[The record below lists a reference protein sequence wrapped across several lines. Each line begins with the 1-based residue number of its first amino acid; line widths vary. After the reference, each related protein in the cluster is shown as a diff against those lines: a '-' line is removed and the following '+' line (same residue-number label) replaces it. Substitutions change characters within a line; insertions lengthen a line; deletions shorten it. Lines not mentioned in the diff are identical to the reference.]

1 MRDCGSLDTGSIP
14 VGSTISVFMNLQTPV
29 KEIPYIGEFY
39 QKKLGKLGIKT
50 VHDFLYHLPNKYED
64 LSKITSI
71 SRVKEGDVCT
81 VRGKVVKIENTKIF
95 KKKIALTEAIIEDG
109 TSKINAVWIN
119 QSYLLKNIPEGEEFF
134 FSGKVT
140 IKGNKI
146 FLSNPSFEKFD
157 PGKENI
163 HTGRIIPIYP
173 ETRGITSKWM
183 RFVMKNL
190 LNKNRGTIPEILPD
204 EIIKEFKLL
213 GAEEALYQAH
223 FPESK
228 KKVHE
233 AKRRISF
240 EQIFLIQ
247 VSILMEKIKMSQ
259 EKAIS
264 IPANIDVIKKM
275 TSSLSFKLTDAQRK
289 SAWQIIKDM
298 ERNYPMNRLLEG
310 DVGSGKTI
318 VAAIGILN
326 AVKGRTQVALMAPT
340 EVLAKQH
347 FHGIF
352 KVLNKFNLNIGLLTG
367 KEDKFYSKKLK
378 NDTIEVSRSK
388 LLKKVKEGE
397 IDLLIGTH
405 ALIQGTVKFKNLSL
419 VILDEQH
426 RFGVKQR
433 SELVARKAGQEV
445 RIPHLLSMTATPIP
459 RTLTLSIYSD
469 LDLSIIDEMPKGRK
483 KIITKI
489 VSPNE
494 RVETYEFIRKELN
507 KGYQVF
513 IICPRIDPSEDENS
527 KWSKVKAVKEEY
539 EMISQKIFPEFK
551 IGLMHG
557 KMTVKEKEKTMKD
570 FRNKKTDILVSTSV
584 IEVGIDVPNAG
595 VMIIEGAERF
605 GLAQL
610 HQFRG
615 RVGRGD
621 SQSYCFLFP
630 ESFAEKT
637 RNRLKALL
645 SCEDGFALAEKDL
658 ELRGPGDFMG
668 NKQWGV
674 PDIVMT
680 SLTNLS
686 LVQETKNA
694 ARMILEKD
702 LQLRKY
708 PVLKS
713 KVQLFREKIHL
724 E

>member
-1 MRDCGSLDTGSIP
+1 
-14 VGSTISVFMNLQTPV
+14 MNLQTPV
-29 KEIPYIGEFY
+29 KDIPYIGEAY
-39 QKKLGKLGIKT
+39 QKKLEKLGIKT
-50 VHDFLYHLPNKYED
+50 VHDFIYHLPNKYED
-64 LSKITSI
+64 LSRITPI
-71 SRVKEGDVCT
+71 SKAKEGEVCA
-81 VRGKVVKIENTKIF
+81 VKGKVLKIENTRIF
-95 KKKIALTEAIIEDG
+95 KKKIDLTEAVIEDE

-119 QSYLLKNIPEGEEFF
+119 QSYLLKNITEDEEFF
-134 FSGKVT
+134 FSGKIT
-140 IKGNKI
+140 TKGNKI
-146 FLSNPSFEKFD
+146 FLSNPSFEKFI

-163 HTGRIIPIYP
+163 HTGRIVSIYP
-173 ETRGITSKWM
+173 ETRGITSKWI

-190 LNKNRGTIPEILPD
+190 LDKSRGSIPEILPN
-204 EIIKEFKLL
+204 EIIKEFNLL
-213 GAEEALYQAH
+213 GAEEALHQAH

-228 KKVHE
+228 KKVEE

-240 EQIFLIQ
+240 EQILLIQ
-247 VSILMEKIKMSQ
+247 LSILIEKIRMSQ

-264 IPANIDVIKKM
+264 IPANIDVIKRM
-275 TSSLSFKLTDAQRK
+275 TSSLPFKLTDAQRK
-289 SAWQIIKDM
+289 SAWQVIKDM
-298 ERNYPMNRLLEG
+298 EKNYPMNRLLEG

-326 AVKGRTQVALMAPT
+326 AVKGKTQAALMAPT

-352 KVLNKFNLNIGLLTG
+352 KVLNKFNLNVGLLTG
-367 KEDKFYSKKLK
+367 KEDKLYSKKLK
-378 NDTIEVSRSK
+378 NDTIEISKSR

-433 SELVARKAGQEV
+433 AELVARKTGQEV

-459 RTLTLSIYSD
+459 RTLALTIYGD

-483 KIITKI
+483 KITTKI
-489 VSPNE
+489 VSSNQ
-494 RVETYEFIRKELN
+494 RGETYEFIRKELN
-507 KGYQVF
+507 KDNQVF
-513 IICPRIDPSEDENS
+513 IICPRIDPSEDKDS

-539 EMISQKIFPEFK
+539 EMISKKIFPEFK
-551 IGLMHG
+551 TGLMHG

-570 FRNKKTDILVSTSV
+570 FRNKKTNILVSTSV
-584 IEVGIDVPNAG
+584 IEVGIDIPNAT
-595 VMIIEGAERF
+595 VIIIEGAERF

-621 SQSYCFLFP
+621 AQSYCFLFP

-674 PDIVMT
+674 PDMVMT

-686 LVQETKNA
+686 LVQEAKTA
-694 ARMILEKD
+694 TRTILEND
-702 LQLRKY
+702 FQLKKY
-708 PVLKS
+708 PLLKS
-713 KVQLFREKIHL
+713 KTQQFRERIHL